1 MGNYYMNILYVPI
14 ISISSSLFASLI
26 CCNKCSQEKKS
37 QKTPTPE
44 EFQALKLEFLAMN
57 KKLFE
62 ASFRMKDNLAQSA
75 KGQPSLDSEDTG
87 TQWKNDKK

>member
-1 MGNYYMNILYVPI
+1 VTSFPLVSLTYLLQNYCL
-14 ISISSSLFASLI
+14 
-26 CCNKCSQEKKS
+26 QEKKS
-37 QKTPTPE
+37 QKAPTPE

>member
-1 MGNYYMNILYVPI
+1 VSSFSLVFLTHLLQNYCL
-14 ISISSSLFASLI
+14 
-26 CCNKCSQEKKS
+26 QEKKS
-37 QKTPTPE
+37 QKAPTPE

>member
-1 MGNYYMNILYVPI
+1 
-14 ISISSSLFASLI
+14 
-26 CCNKCSQEKKS
+26 
-37 QKTPTPE
+37 
-44 EFQALKLEFLAMN
+44 MN